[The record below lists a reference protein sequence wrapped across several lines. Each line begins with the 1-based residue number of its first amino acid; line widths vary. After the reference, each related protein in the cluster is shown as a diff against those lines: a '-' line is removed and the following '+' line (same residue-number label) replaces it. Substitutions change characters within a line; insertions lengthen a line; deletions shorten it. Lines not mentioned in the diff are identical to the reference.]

1 MSAFLRVCNYYY
13 NYSMQW
19 KEFASFKLNRP
30 VKVCTHI
37 IFKSGLPSVIPGT
50 LTRSD
55 LDYLLTK
62 EQVGPAV
69 KSALLANSIQCL
81 NSNSNKNILLF

>member
-55 LDYLLTK
+55 LDYLLKK
-62 EQVGPAV
+62 EQVRPAV
-69 KSALLANSIQCL
+69 KSALLAHSMFKFNA
-81 NSNSNKNILLF
+81 